1 MGGGMRSLRLLSAG
15 AVGLVLGA
23 SGARGGTPPQTV
35 AVTLGPAAAQIVL
48 IEGRD
53 AARLLG
59 EWRAPPADANDA
71 SERQLL
77 AYCSAGEPQRI
88 ASDKGLVFDILSTLV
103 TVVLDKA
110 AEKVRA
116 ELAKYSAVS
125 ERTRRIDYY
134 RGGPAGV
141 GSGRLE
147 SRYTCLRYTRLA
159 SDAGNGAEV
168 ALDFVAGIGLDS
180 DRDAILLQPLR
191 LYVSK
196 ALARS
201 VTGRYG
207 VAISVRAEAVWRD
220 AMVGHQGVVFDQ
232 TVTSE
237 SMDLSSRP
245 FLSYYPA
252 DPLLGRRVPV
262 IPVSADSDRS
272 RDFGRV
278 DLTVTAAET
287 GVQPAVLTVL
297 AQYLPTTVDRRV
309 RLLQEAAA
317 IASQPLP

>member
-1 MGGGMRSLRLLSAG
+1 MRVLRLMSAG
-15 AVGLVLGA
+15 AVALMLSA
-23 SGARGGTPPQTV
+23 AGARGDTPPQTV
-35 AVTLGPAAAQIVL
+35 AVTLGPTTTQIVL

-59 EWRAPPADANDA
+59 EWRPPSADADGA

-77 AYCSAGEPQRI
+77 AYCSAGEAQRV
-88 ASDKGLVFDILSTLV
+88 ASDKGLIYDALSTLV
-103 TVVLDKA
+103 TLVLDKA
-110 AEKVRA
+110 ADKVRA
-116 ELAKYSAVS
+116 ELAKYSAIS
-125 ERTRRIDYY
+125 DRTRRIDYY

-141 GSGRLE
+141 GGSRLE

-159 SDAGNGAEV
+159 SDAGSGADV

-180 DRDAILLQPLR
+180 DRGAILLQPLR

-201 VTGRYG
+201 VNGRYG

-237 SMDLSSRP
+237 SIDLSSRH
-245 FLSYYPA
+245 FLNYYPT
-252 DPLLGRRVPV
+252 DPLAGRRVPV
-262 IPVSADSDRS
+262 VPVSADSDRS

-278 DLTVTAAET
+278 DLTVSAAET
-287 GVQPAVLTVL
+287 GVQPAVLTLL
-297 AQYLPTTVDRRV
+297 AQYLPTTTDRRL

>member
-1 MGGGMRSLRLLSAG
+1 MRVLRLVSAG
-15 AVGLVLGA
+15 AVGLMLGA
-23 SGARGGTPPQTV
+23 AGARGDAPPQTV
-35 AVTLGPAAAQIVL
+35 AVTLGPVTTEL
-48 IEGRD
+48 VFMEGRD

-59 EWRAPPADANDA
+59 ERRVPSADPEGA

-77 AYCSAGEPQRI
+77 AYCSAGEPQRV
-88 ASDKGLVFDILSTLV
+88 ASEKGFVFDALSTLV
-103 TVVLDKA
+103 TVALDKA

-116 ELAKYSAVS
+116 ELAKYSAIS

-134 RGGPAGV
+134 RGGPAGA

-147 SRYTCLRYTRLA
+147 SRFTCLRYMRLV
-159 SDAGNGAEV
+159 SDAGSGGEV

-180 DRDAILLQPLR
+180 DHGAILLQPLR

-196 ALARS
+196 SLARS
-201 VTGRYG
+201 ATGRYG
-207 VAISVRAEAVWRD
+207 VAISVRADAVWRD

-232 TVTSE
+232 TVISE
-237 SMDLSSRP
+237 SMDLSSRH

-252 DPLLGRRVPV
+252 DPTAGRRIPV
-262 IPVSADSDRS
+262 IPVSVDSDRS

-278 DLTVTAAET
+278 DFTVTAAET